1 MNNRK
6 LIREFLDRANL
17 DLCLMCG
24 KKSCNCLNDYC
35 KNCHCNPCNCGPDNV
50 DLNNVNQDLDA
61 NAGVNISP
69 EELYTHFDL
78 NNDGQVT
85 TQEYVD
91 HIQFHCEHPE
101 SLAHYNQARDTA
113 VQTVPCV
120 DSYDACGQHL
130 MGSPDDIEKFLKPLM
145 DQTGSSCRESTA
157 KAFVDVL
164 QSLLNSGVLG

>member
-6 LIREFLDRANL
+6 LIREFINRANL

-24 KKSCNCLNDYC
+24 NKSCNCMANMINNSDEDISQHMNSHHDLD
-35 KNCHCNPCNCGPDNV
+35 PDNDGYITQE
-50 DLNNVNQDLDA
+50 DLY
-61 NAGVNISP
+61 S
-69 EELYTHFDL
+69 HFDL
-78 NNDGQVT
+78 NNDGQVS

-101 SLAHYNQARDTA
+101 SLKHYEKAREVA
-113 VQTVPCV
+113 SQTVPCV

-130 MGSPDDIEKFLKPLM
+130 MGSPDDLDKFLKPLM

-157 KAFVDVL
+157 RAFIDVL
-164 QSLLNSGVLG
+164 QSLLDCGVLG